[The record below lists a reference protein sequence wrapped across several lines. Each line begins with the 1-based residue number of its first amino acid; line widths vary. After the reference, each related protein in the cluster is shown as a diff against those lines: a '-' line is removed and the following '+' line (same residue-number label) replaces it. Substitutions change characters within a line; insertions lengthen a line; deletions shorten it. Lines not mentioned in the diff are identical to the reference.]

1 MAEETKRSLYRC
13 ISEAVIDGR
22 LPQGFSLPKE
32 ADDKNKI
39 SWADGAKDG
48 VGMYHFGIPTMKDED
63 RDLMIQ
69 AVMASGEGRKEEAEA
84 AFSDLGKKSQALYV
98 IDPLQEFIMD
108 NTDRIDPEKLF
119 SVATHMLY
127 NSTDRECVKFGL
139 SMLELLSTDK
149 DEDLK
154 YAVRTIGLSDEFT
167 LFALY
172 VMMRW
177 TDKDQEIFDLAQH
190 VFGWGRIHAIERL
203 DPVNEKIRTWL
214 LKEGVNN
221 NIMPA
226 YSALTCYEKAGVE
239 ELLFRDLSEEDYPS
253 VRDIMYGLMDEGPVQ
268 GISAVE
274 RGEDVVLRF
283 LSFAERYATDYPDYQ
298 AVRGIRIH
306 FENVDRKNKDLAE
319 KADAIVDIC
328 KKILDTDKCRDA
340 VKAATK
346 EGNGIDLAREL
357 SVLDPKDILHL
368 MKEDFSKHVGLVF
381 AVVEDDSCRKET
393 LKLFSENLPLDA
405 MKTHPTLTAGIGA
418 DFADQRKLEFLVQA
432 LRDYPCEGEEF
443 IETGL
448 CSSPIRTR
456 HLSLM
461 TIEKWVEKL
470 QKPISEIS
478 PKLYSVL
485 SEISPIEPDE
495 KLKNRM
501 VLLLK

>member
-13 ISEAVIDGR
+13 ISDAVIDGR
-22 LPQGFSLPKE
+22 LPHGFSLPKE
-32 ADDKNKI
+32 EDGDGKI

-69 AVMASGEGRKEEAEA
+69 AVMASGEGKKEEAEA

-98 IDPLQEFIMD
+98 IDPLQEFIMA
-108 NTDRIDPEKLF
+108 NTDRIDPGKLF
-119 SVATHMLY
+119 DVATHMLY

-149 DEDLK
+149 DEDVK

-203 DPVNEKIRTWL
+203 DPVNEEIRMWL

-221 NIMPA
+221 DIMAA
-226 YSALTCYEKAGVE
+226 YSALTCYEKAGVA
-239 ELLFRDLSEEDYPS
+239 ELLFGDLSEEDYPD
-253 VRDIMYGLMDEGPVQ
+253 VRDIMSGLMDEGPVQ

-274 RGEDVVLRF
+274 RGEEAVLRF
-283 LSFAERYATDYPDYQ
+283 LSYAERYASEYPDY
-298 AVRGIRIH
+298 RTIREIRIH

-357 SVLDPKDILHL
+357 QVLDPRDILHL
-368 MKEDFSKHVGLVF
+368 LKEDFSKNTGLVF

-393 LKLFSENLPLDA
+393 LKLFSEKLPLDA
-405 MKTHPTLTAGIGA
+405 MKTHPTLTAGFGEE
-418 DFADQRKLEFLVQA
+418 FSDQRKLGFLVQA

>member
-1 MAEETKRSLYRC
+1 MAEDMKRSLYQL
-13 ISEAVIDGR
+13 ISDAVIDGR

-32 ADDKNKI
+32 DDGSQIK
-39 SWADGAKDG
+39 WADGAKDG

-69 AVMASGEGRKEEAEA
+69 AVMASGEGKKEEAEA

-98 IDPLQEFIMD
+98 IDPLQEFIMA
-108 NTDRIDPEKLF
+108 NTEKIHPEKLF
-119 SVATHMLY
+119 EVATHMLY
-127 NSTDRECVKFGL
+127 NSMDRECVKFGL

-149 DEDLK
+149 DEDIK

-190 VFGWGRIHAIERL
+190 VSGWGRIHAIERL
-203 DPVNEKIRTWL
+203 DPVNEKIRKWL
-214 LKEGVNN
+214 LKEGIQNDV
-221 NIMPA
+221 IPA
-226 YSALTCYEKAGVE
+226 YSALTCYEKAGVA
-239 ELLFRDLSEEDYPS
+239 ELLFGELSEEDYPS

-274 RGEDVVLRF
+274 RGEEVVLCF
-283 LSFAERYATDYPDYQ
+283 LSHAEHYASEYTDYQ
-298 AVRGIRIH
+298 TVRAIRIH

-328 KKILDTDKCRDA
+328 KRILDTDKCRSA
-340 VKAATK
+340 VKEATK
-346 EGNGIDLAREL
+346 KGEGIDLAREL
-357 SVLDPKDILHL
+357 QVLDPRDILDL
-368 MKEDFSKHVGLVF
+368 MKEDFSKNAGLVF
-381 AVVEDDSCRKET
+381 ATVEDEECRKET
-393 LKLFSENLPLDA
+393 LELFTENLPLDA
-405 MKTHPTLTAGIGA
+405 MKTHPTLSAGLGVE
-418 DFADQRKLEFLVQA
+418 FSDQRKLEFLVQA
-432 LRDYPCEGEEF
+432 LRDYPGEGEEF

-448 CSSPIRTR
+448 CCSPVRTR
-456 HLSLM
+456 HMSLM
-461 TIEKWVEKL
+461 AIEKWVEKL